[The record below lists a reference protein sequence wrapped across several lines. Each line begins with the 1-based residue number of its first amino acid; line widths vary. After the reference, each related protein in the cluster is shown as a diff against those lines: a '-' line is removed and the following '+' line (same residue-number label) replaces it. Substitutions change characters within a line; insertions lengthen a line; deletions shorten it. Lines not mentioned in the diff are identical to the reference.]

1 MSGLYCPVCA
11 TEFRPEIERCSDCGG
26 PLERQLEASEPG
38 AVAPPPEEPLLPPGT
53 YLPFAETTDSEALD
67 AFAVRLSQAGIPFV
81 VVADVASRAHGFGL
95 KVRIRTEDRYS
106 AWALK
111 GDDLP
116 VVRGTANDLL
126 TCPACGTAR
135 IAGSIECPECT
146 LVLGGDSEEPNTE
159 PCCRY
164 CGRRLEGTEPACTYC
179 RRKSPFA

>member
-135 IAGSIECPECT
+135 IAGSIECPMY
-146 LVLGGDSEEPNTE
+146 PR
-159 PCCRY
+159 P
-164 CGRRLEGTEPACTYC
+164 RR
-179 RRKSPFA
+179 RQ